1 MATVEAP
8 EGGFDYD
15 DPNFGYDSEEEAE
28 EASPDHQRE
37 KAQVGETGATVTH
50 REYQEGMTAGLS
62 DSQKEQFGEYEYDPI
77 GDQQDIKEVAEKRQD
92 QQDSGESSDSGSSSG
107 SGGSDSGGSGGS
119 GSSKA
124 TTNTNAKIPERV
136 REDIQERTNIDVI
149 DKTGNVVGGAF
160 ESLAPATKDLI
171 EQRTGGSDSGD
182 SDSSNGGDS
191 GDSDGSNQSSGSSS
205 TGQRDVTTTT
215 VGGGGP
221 KQPDQQ
227 NQQAP
232 PTTESDGSQSSDSGN
247 PNQTVES
254 TGADQALGQYRA
266 FTAGSGG
273 SGSSGSNQSDSDA
286 LGGFDPM
293 LALVVVLSLGGA
305 YAVSQGGT

>member
-8 EGGFDYD
+8 EGGFDYS
-15 DPNFGYDSEEEAE
+15 DPNFGYDSKEEAE

-50 REYQEGMTAGLS
+50 RDYQEGMTAGLS
-62 DSQKEQFGEYEYDPI
+62 DSQKEQFGDYEYDPI
-77 GDQQDIKEVAEKRQD
+77 GDQEDIKEEVEKRKEQK
-92 QQDSGESSDSGSSSG
+92 DSGGSSDSGSSSG
-107 SGGSDSGGSGGS
+107 SDGSNT
-119 GSSKA
+119 
-124 TTNTNAKIPERV
+124 TTNTNAKIPEEK
-136 REDIQERTNIDVI
+136 REQIQRRTNVDVI

-191 GDSDGSNQSSGSSS
+191 DGSNQSNAPSD
-205 TGQRDVTTTT
+205 TGQRDVTPTN
-215 VGGGGP
+215 VGGDGP

-227 NQQAP
+227 NQQPP
-232 PTTESDGSQSSDSGN
+232 PTTESDGSQSSDSEN

-254 TGADQALGQYRA
+254 TGADQALGQYQA
-266 FTAGSGG
+266 FT
-273 SGSSGSNQSDSDA
+273 SGSSGSDSSESSQSGSGVLGGVDPMLVLVAVVA
-286 LGGFDPM
+286 LGGTY
-293 LALVVVLSLGGA
+293 V
-305 YAVSQGGT
+305 VSQGGM